1 MRPLRCVD
9 GPTSNPVLVFS
20 GELVP
25 GGRIASCGPGS
36 VASATEATT
45 TRVPAGASAS
55 GSRAAASARIRS
67 ASEASGAEPAVLAVL
82 AGSAA
87 SPVSPGSSDCGTV
100 SAMIRSGGS
109 SRARSSLA
117 ESPTSGIV
125 SPLVSARTPPRLTAA
140 VVASVRART
149 PVSVTACALMAFAG
163 PAVPA
168 VPADPPASA
177 ASAQS
182 AGQRHPALP
191 SPECSAAR
199 TRAPAPSVS
208 QPSAGQVR
216 SPTVRVTR
224 LTGRPAP
231 A

>member
-1 MRPLRCVD
+1 MLD
-9 GPTSNPVLVFS
+9 VLV
-20 GELVP
+20 G
-25 GGRIASCGPGS
+25 
-36 VASATEATT
+36 
-45 TRVPAGASAS
+45 
-55 GSRAAASARIRS
+55 
-67 ASEASGAEPAVLAVL
+67 L
-82 AGSAA
+82 AGNAA
-87 SPVSPGSSDCGTV
+87 SPASPGSADCGTV

-117 ESPTSGIV
+117 EAPTSGLTP
-125 SPLVSARTPPRLTAA
+125 SLVSARAPPLPTAA
-140 VVASVRART
+140 VVVPARART
-149 PVSVTACALMAFAG
+149 PASVPARAVVAFAV